1 MEASLVILFLTLLSY
16 SFCATSLSQSPLAVT
31 VVPGETVT
39 ISCIVEGDKNE
50 LMNLH
55 WYRQTATGVQYFPTD
70 SHITANRFVPSQHSS
85 ISNLHFLTI
94 TSITD
99 MDKGTYYCALSHP
112 VRGSLV
118 DFVQGEG
125 SSVHVEA
132 AAERASNMDAHADRL
147 AWMCQQAEK
156 PESAPTIQLHHPS
169 KRDLSSGNIE
179 IICIINGFEHTHIF
193 WTVDDEAPPVGVSAA
208 PPTLEKE
215 LAYTKIFIPVDLL
228 ASYDIFTCTIKR
240 YHNSKIP

>member
-125 SSVHVEA
+125 SSVHVE
-132 AAERASNMDAHADRL
+132 
-147 AWMCQQAEK
+147 EK